1 MLKKTLFLLIIIFL
15 HCNQALSWPIP
26 DSGQTKCYDNSKEIP
41 CPQPGEDFYGQ
52 DGNGRMYR
60 LGEVNVATKKN
71 RNPTNV
77 RNQCR
82 GKPCVRPL
90 TETEIKPMSDGEVKP

>member
-1 MLKKTLFLLIIIFL
+1 
-15 HCNQALSWPIP
+15 
-26 DSGQTKCYDNSKEIP
+26 
-41 CPQPGEDFYGQ
+41 
-52 DGNGRMYR
+52 MYR
-60 LGEVNVATKKN
+60 LGEENVASN

-82 GKPCVRPL
+82 GEPCVRPL

>member
-1 MLKKTLFLLIIIFL
+1 MNNNKQILYNITY
-15 HCNQALSWPIP
+15 C
-26 DSGQTKCYDNSKEIP
+26 
-41 CPQPGEDFYGQ
+41 
-52 DGNGRMYR
+52 GRMYR
-60 LGEVNVATKKN
+60 LGEVNVTSDKN

-82 GKPCVRPL
+82 GEPCVRPL